1 MTRYVF
7 DNVLPPN
14 IALDAGS
21 EAGQQALH
29 RLVLKDLI
37 TVKESKVVDGELVK
51 VISSE
56 SYIPLENGKL
66 SYLNTVL
73 PQEKDNGFNA
83 CSLFAGAGGSAL
95 GLERAGYN
103 VKACYEL
110 DKNAYATLLANRPQW
125 NPTLADISVTDF
137 AHLNGIIDV
146 LEGGFPCQPF
156 SYAGSR
162 AGFADTRGTLF
173 HHYLRAVHEIEPK
186 AFIAEN
192 VPGLLTND
200 KGRTWKTIKDNLE
213 VETPSGYKYTVH
225 HKVLKSHW
233 LGIPQKRD
241 RLIIVGIR
249 NDQISPSNYEFPEYL
264 THTVPLKAALDGVP
278 ESAGVTYSSTKYD
291 IMKQVPEGG
300 NWRDLPEELQNTLT
314 NGKGGIDGSYSGT
327 AKRLSWNEPSLTIL
341 ASPAQRRT
349 ERCHPTETRPLTVR
363 EAARVQTFPDEW
375 VFEGGITAQY
385 RQVGNA
391 VPPRLAYLVGK
402 SILHHLRH

>member
-21 EAGQQALH
+21 EARQQALH
-29 RLVLKDLI
+29 RLALKDLI
-37 TVKESKVVDGELVK
+37 AIKESKVVDGELVK

-56 SYIPLENGKL
+56 SYIPLESGKL
-66 SYLNTVL
+66 SYLKTVL
-73 PQEKDNGFNA
+73 PQEENNGFNT

-95 GLERAGYN
+95 GLERVGYN

-125 NPTLADISVTDF
+125 NPTLADISITDF
-137 AHLNGIIDV
+137 THLNGTIDV

-200 KGRTWKTIKDNLE
+200 KGRTWKTIKGNLE
-213 VETPSGYKYTVH
+213 IETPGGHKYTIH

-249 NDQISPSNYEFPEYL
+249 NDQNIPFSYEFPNYL
-264 THTVPLKAALDGVP
+264 THTIPLKAALDGVP
-278 ESAGVTYSSTKYD
+278 ESAGVTYSPAKYD

-300 NWRDLPEELQNTLT
+300 NWRDLPDELQNILT

-349 ERCHPTETRPLTVR
+349 ERCHPTETRPLTIR
-363 EAARVQTFPDEW
+363 EAARVQTFPDDW
-375 VFEGGITAQY
+375 VFEGGVTTQY

-402 SILHHLRH
+402 SILRHLKS

>member
-29 RLVLKDLI
+29 RLAPKDLI
-37 TVKESKVVDGELVK
+37 AIKESKVVDGELVK

-56 SYIPLENGKL
+56 SYIPLESGKL
-66 SYLNTVL
+66 SYLKTVL
-73 PQEKDNGFNA
+73 PQEENNGFNT

-95 GLERAGYN
+95 GLERVGYN

-125 NPTLADISVTDF
+125 NPTLADISITDF
-137 AHLNGIIDV
+137 THLNGTIDV

-200 KGRTWKTIKDNLE
+200 KGRTWKTIKGNLE
-213 VETPSGYKYTVH
+213 IETPGGHKYTIH
-225 HKVLKSHW
+225 HKVLKSH
-233 LGIPQKRD
+233 
-241 RLIIVGIR
+241 
-249 NDQISPSNYEFPEYL
+249 
-264 THTVPLKAALDGVP
+264 
-278 ESAGVTYSSTKYD
+278 
-291 IMKQVPEGG
+291 
-300 NWRDLPEELQNTLT
+300 
-314 NGKGGIDGSYSGT
+314 
-327 AKRLSWNEPSLTIL
+327 
-341 ASPAQRRT
+341 
-349 ERCHPTETRPLTVR
+349 
-363 EAARVQTFPDEW
+363 
-375 VFEGGITAQY
+375 
-385 RQVGNA
+385 
-391 VPPRLAYLVGK
+391 
-402 SILHHLRH
+402 